1 MRDALRTSGVVTNQV
16 NCYYLVLGA
25 TLAFRRATFHDGKLQ
40 RETQEGTFRSN
51 PERNN
56 CSFLSGGNN
65 YNQRVGKYPPLLSLF
80 YGLSP

>member
-16 NCYYLVLGA
+16 NCYYLVLEA

-51 PERNN
+51 PE
-56 CSFLSGGNN
+56 
-65 YNQRVGKYPPLLSLF
+65 
-80 YGLSP
+80 